1 MKNIIPIFGVTAGIV
16 SGVFFGS
23 AQAQT
28 VSTPVVGFQ
37 KTTLNANSYKGVGVS
52 LLNPAVITGSV
63 SGKSGY
69 VVNISAA
76 SNLGSSLEAYPAS
89 YYMEVTSGGNVGD
102 RFEVNVGATKTS
114 NNGAITLSASPRN
127 TANAQSVNLASGSS
141 IVVRKHVTL
150 DQIRNSMSGTL
161 RGDDNSSS
169 NADVIYLHNGVTLV
183 GYWLGSDL
191 QSWWSNDDPDD
202 HRFDVIAPGQ
212 GMLFYKKGNTATI
225 TSVGTVR
232 ANDYKQTLA
241 SGYQLNAPG
250 FPLSYTPDGLGGLL
264 TNGWTAGDKIL
275 VHNGLAFDTYTLL
288 SDGSWDDGV
297 NPDPVNSSVLV
308 QGDRSFLTYMSN
320 PVTDLETKPVQ

>member
-1 MKNIIPIFGVTAGIV
+1 MKNVIPILGAAVGIV
-16 SGVFFGS
+16 FVAFTGS
-23 AQAQT
+23 SQAQT

-37 KTTLNANSYKGVGVS
+37 KTTLNANAYKGVGVS
-52 LLNPAVITGSV
+52 LLNPAAITGSI
-63 SGKSGY
+63 SGKSGF
-69 VVNISAA
+69 VVTITGA
-76 SNLGSSLEAYPAS
+76 SNLGASLEASPAS
-89 YYMEVTSGGNVGD
+89 YYMEVTSGANVGD
-102 RFEVNVGATKTS
+102 RFEVNVDATKTS
-114 NNGAITLSASPRN
+114 NNGTITLIASARN
-127 TANAQSVNLASGSS
+127 TANAQSVNLTSGSTV
-141 IVVRKHVTL
+141 VVRKHVTL
-150 DQIRNSMSGTL
+150 DQIRSSMSGTL

-212 GMLFYKKGNTATI
+212 GMLFYKKGNSATF
-225 TSVGTVR
+225 TSVGSVR
-232 ANDYKQTLA
+232 ANDYKQALA

-264 TNGWTAGDKIL
+264 TNGWTAGDKIF

-288 SDGSWDDGV
+288 SDGTWDDGV

-308 QGDRSFLTYMSN
+308 QGDGSFLTYMSN
-320 PVTDLETKPVQ
+320 PVVDVETKPTQ